1 MAPLAEVRRHLL
13 ALHKAL
19 LDAERVEYERRH
31 GRVRDGEFLA
41 ALLDDADLAWL
52 KPLTALV
59 AQIDE
64 VLDDDEFRRRYAE
77 VLQRS
82 PDAVLAHG
90 KALRALQTRGKVR
103 LH

>member
-1 MAPLAEVRRHLL
+1 MAQMTPLAEMRRHLL
-13 ALHKAL
+13 ALHKTL
-19 LDAERVEYERRH
+19 VDAERLEYERRQ

-41 ALLDDADLAWL
+41 ALLNDPDLAWL
-52 KPLTALV
+52 KPLTTLV

-90 KALRALQTRGKVR
+90 RAMRAIQR
-103 LH
+103 

>member
-1 MAPLAEVRRHLL
+1 MAWMTPLAEMRRHLL
-13 ALHKAL
+13 ALHKTL
-19 LDAERVEYERRH
+19 VDAERREYECRH

-41 ALLDDADLAWL
+41 ALLNDAELDWL
-52 KPLTALV
+52 KPLTTLV

-77 VLQRS
+77 TLQRS

-90 KALRALQTRGKVR
+90 RAMRALQR
-103 LH
+103 

>member
-1 MAPLAEVRRHLL
+1 MRRHLL

-19 LDAERVEYERRH
+19 VDGERREYERRH

-41 ALLDDADLAWL
+41 ALLNDAELGWL
-52 KPLTALV
+52 KPLTTLV

-77 VLQRS
+77 ALQRS

-90 KALRALQTRGKVR
+90 RVVRALQR
-103 LH
+103 